1 MTGAYQRCNLFVLWF
16 LAILY
21 RGRENL
27 PAGNSV
33 SWSTGWAQ
41 STERE
46 LTSGNNN
53 DRIERG
59 IVKNIPWSWAWV
71 IYASGG
77 QVVCRSIYRPTPIS
91 INKNEDKNG
100 IKRKGIKK
108 KMNLFYLHGTER
120 KRVGS
125 LLSYALAD
133 NRWSSRSSG
142 KYSRPSCYLGE

>member
-1 MTGAYQRCNLFVLWF
+1 MTGAYQRCNLFVLWS
-16 LAILY
+16 LVILY

-41 STERE
+41 STERG

-77 QVVCRSIYRPTPIS
+77 QVVCRSIYRPTSIS

-100 IKRKGIKK
+100 IKRKRIKK
-108 KMNLFYLHGTER
+108 KWICSICMVPNESASDR
-120 KRVGS
+120 
-125 LLSYALAD
+125 
-133 NRWSSRSSG
+133 
-142 KYSRPSCYLGE
+142 CYLTLSRTIGDQAAPRVNIAGLRAI